1 MEITLTLPLWFV
13 DSSMII
19 SQIVSPVSDKRVGSC
34 YMDVPLYDL
43 GRLGV
48 CNDEIASSVSR
59 ATCCCTVGL
68 GWGEVPGFC
77 EPCPKNGTGR
87 KCFLIGALC
96 FLFRA
101 VPSSVS
107 NLCLLPV
114 LSCVIKFCI
123 VSMLVCVGDCVCLS
137 ACT

>member
-1 MEITLTLPLWFV
+1 
-13 DSSMII
+13 MIS

-34 YMDVPLYDL
+34 YMDVPLYDS

-87 KCFLIGALC
+87 KCFLIGSLC
-96 FLFRA
+96 FIFRA
-101 VPSSVS
+101 AAFICLKSLFAACFK
-107 NLCLLPV
+107 LCNKV
-114 LSCVIKFCI
+114 LYSQYA
-123 VSMLVCVGDCVCLS
+123 CL
-137 ACT
+137 CG